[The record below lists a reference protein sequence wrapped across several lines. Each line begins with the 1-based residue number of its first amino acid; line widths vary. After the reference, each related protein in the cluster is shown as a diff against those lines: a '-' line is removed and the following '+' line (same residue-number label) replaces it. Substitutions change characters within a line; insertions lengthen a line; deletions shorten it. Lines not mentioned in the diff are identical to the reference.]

1 MVLWPIRACVLFELF
16 YKAIDFSLLFW
27 LQADMFDLFAHI
39 VFQRNGKSKAQF
51 Y

>member
-1 MVLWPIRACVLFELF
+1 MVLWPIRACVQKKKF
-16 YKAIDFSLLFW
+16 DFSLLFW

>member
-1 MVLWPIRACVLFELF
+1 MVLWPIRARVQKKKF
-16 YKAIDFSLLFW
+16 DSSLLFW